1 MYIQNKR
8 KHDYFK
14 LCLNFDFIF
23 FKKKLPFS
31 IILIHKNSWKIFELD
46 RSLCKY
52 SNTFVISI
60 FSRTLRKD
68 NSFLFVVYPRKW
80 INVFHSRY
88 FRGRYTLSLS
98 WKRLFSSCL
107 FLFSLFFFIYIPTG
121 DEGRRLGRKWDT
133 RNRVHEGLIPFRK
146 KYGLINIELILKKK
160 KKKWGRILPLCK
172 IFNLMYVD
180 DFSSSCECERNCCC
194 IVILIQCL
202 LSEKM

>member
-23 FKKKLPFS
+23 LKKKLSFS

-107 FLFSLFFFIYIPTG
+107 FLFSLFFFYLYSHR
-121 DEGRRLGRKWDT
+121 GRRSKVR
-133 RNRVHEGLIPFRK
+133 
-146 KYGLINIELILKKK
+146 
-160 KKKWGRILPLCK
+160 
-172 IFNLMYVD
+172 
-180 DFSSSCECERNCCC
+180 
-194 IVILIQCL
+194 Q
-202 LSEKM
+202 KMGYKE